1 MKQQLEKI
9 SGELEGASKLHK
21 RQSKEL
27 AGASKMHGGQ
37 AAKLKELVKQA
48 AKKAMSS

>member
-37 AAKLKELVKQA
+37 AVKLKELVKQA